1 MGISKQTIAKLNAMA
16 VRRRM
21 SLRDY
26 VRKLLNKEAAS
37 YENLSPSGDPW
48 FDNPENVRMVEEA
61 EAEYEQEK
69 GKREFVTFRSRED
82 IEKFIEEV
90 ENEQ

>member
-37 YENLSPSGDPW
+37 YENPSPSGDPW
-48 FDNPENVRMVEEA
+48 FDNPENIRMVEEA
-61 EAEYEQEK
+61 EAEYESEK
-69 GKREFVTFRSRED
+69 GEREFVTFHSRED
-82 IEKFIEEV
+82 IEKFIQEA